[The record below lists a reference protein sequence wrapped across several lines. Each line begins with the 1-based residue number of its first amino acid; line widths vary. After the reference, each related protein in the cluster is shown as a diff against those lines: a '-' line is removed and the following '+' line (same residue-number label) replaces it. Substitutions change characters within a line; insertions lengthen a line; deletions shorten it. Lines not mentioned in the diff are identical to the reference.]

1 MRMKDRISSGDAPRV
16 CRNIEILESPKVIGV
31 VNVEEITTQHGKVI
45 SCRHI
50 CKHNLVVDSGRNN
63 LARLLGGDSTKYI
76 AYLALGDSKVNVP
89 ALADTLLESEVKRIT
104 YTPGTD
110 KSYPSTGSVLF
121 SRTVAG
127 DEFVSTTVIREGG
140 LFLSDGSSA
149 VNTGTMFNR
158 VIFVDDN
165 PGVGLTNAGLIF
177 QPTNSSGV
185 AIGNKIEFEIL
196 F

>member
-1 MRMKDRISSGDAPRV
+1 MRMKDRVLSGDDPRIY
-16 CRNIEILESPKVIGV
+16 RNIEVLESPKVVGMV
-31 VNVEEITTQHGKVI
+31 SVEEITTQFGEIIFNRHV
-45 SCRHI
+45 CR
-50 CKHNLVVDSGRNN
+50 HNLVVNTGRNN
-63 LARLLGGDSTKYI
+63 LARLLGGDSTKYV
-76 AYLALGDSKVNVP
+76 AYLALGDSKTNVP
-89 ALADTLLESEVKRIT
+89 ALTDTLLENEVKRIT

-121 SRTVAG
+121 SRTVGG

-149 VNTGTMFNR
+149 VDTGTMFNR

-165 PGVGLTNAGLIF
+165 PAVGLTNAGLIF
-177 QPTNSSGV
+177 QPTNASGV
-185 AIGNKIEFEIL
+185 AISNKIEFEIL

>member
-1 MRMKDRISSGDAPRV
+1 MRIGDCAVAGDSPRIY
-16 CRNIEILESPKVIGV
+16 RNIEVIEKPKVVGRV
-31 VNVEEITTQHGKVI
+31 SVEEITTRYGEVVSRKNIFQ
-45 SCRHI
+45 R
-50 CKHNLVVDSGRNN
+50 NLVVNDGRNN

-76 AYLALGDSKVNVP
+76 AYLGLGDDKTNAP
-89 ALADTLLESEVKRIT
+89 ALTDIRLGNEVKRIT

-127 DEFVSTTVIREGG
+127 DEFVSTAVIREGA
-140 LFLSDGSSA
+140 LFLSDGSSS

-165 PGVGLTNAGLIF
+165 PAVGLTNAGLIF
-177 QPTNSSGV
+177 QPTNASGV